1 MDLTSL
7 LVPFIDF
14 GIIVALTALLALLTG
29 WLIGRAMRRSSPQVA
44 VGARRFG
51 IVIVGVT
58 GGILA
63 IQELGVSPAILLLVV
78 GLLGVAS
85 LVACRQQLENL
96 GAKDFADIYVP
107 FKLGDRVE
115 VGEHAGKV
123 IEINAMCTVLL
134 TEEDQLVSV
143 PNARF
148 LREVTL
154 NTSPQA
160 WKELSIPLTIGS
172 GVDLPAF
179 ESAVLKSLGKL
190 RLRLDP
196 RFPPVLTTK
205 SRTPQST
212 DLVLTVMIRRPEE
225 REALLAEVHQRV
237 AEAQERVGAPRRP
250 SPAAP

>member
-1 MDLTSL
+1 MDWTSFLIPFVEFAVILVLT
-7 LVPFIDF
+7 
-14 GIIVALTALLALLTG
+14 TLLALLTG
-29 WLIGRAMRRSSPQVA
+29 GLIGRAMRRSSPQA
-44 VGARRFG
+44 TAGARRFG

-63 IQELGVSPAILLLVV
+63 IQQLGVSPAILLLVV
-78 GLLGVAS
+78 GLLGVAA

-96 GAKDFADIYVP
+96 GAKYFADLYVP
-107 FKLGDRVE
+107 FKLGDRVQ
-115 VGEHAGKV
+115 VGAHAGKV

-134 TEEDQLVSV
+134 TEQDQLVSV
-143 PNARF
+143 PNSHF
-148 LREVTL
+148 LREVIL

-160 WKELSIPLTIGS
+160 WKELVVPLTIGT

-179 ESAVLKSLGKL
+179 ESEVLKSLGKL

-205 SRTPQST
+205 ARSPQGT

-237 AEAQERVGAPRRP
+237 TEAQERV
-250 SPAAP
+250 AANR